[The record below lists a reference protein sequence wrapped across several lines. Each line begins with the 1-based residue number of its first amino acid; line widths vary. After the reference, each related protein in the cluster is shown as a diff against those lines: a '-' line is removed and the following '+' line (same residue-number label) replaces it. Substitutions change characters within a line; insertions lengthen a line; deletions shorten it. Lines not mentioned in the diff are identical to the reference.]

1 LDGPLRIQNKLLL
14 SEIEED
20 KSIMSCFGYKHH
32 KAAKFYSYLLKCL
45 KCCYEGKYEQLNVD
59 LNYFLLL
66 KNELSLHF
74 LRKEE
79 NIMAVLKSAIHIMAY
94 EMNPKRWQ

>member
-1 LDGPLRIQNKLLL
+1 MR
-14 SEIEED
+14 
-20 KSIMSCFGYKHH
+20 
-32 KAAKFYSYLLKCL
+32 CL

-59 LNYFLLL
+59 LNFFLLL

-79 NIMAVLKSAIHIMAY
+79 NALGTLKAAIHIFAK
-94 EMNPKRWQ
+94 ENN